1 KVGLVGVRLYRPF
14 DARAFVDALPA
25 TTRSL
30 AVLDRTKEPGSA
42 GEPLY
47 QDVVT
52 ALAER
57 WEDGASRPRALGGR
71 YGLGSKEF
79 TPRMA
84 KAALDALDDPLA
96 PRPFTVG
103 IADDVTHLSLSSDE
117 SFITE
122 RPEVKRA
129 VFYGLGSDG
138 TVGATK
144 NSVKIIGEYTDLDAQ
159 GYFVYDSKKSGAV
172 TVSHLRFGPEPVAS
186 PYLIEAAEFVGVHW
200 FELVYSR
207 DVLALAAPGATV
219 LFNAPY
225 PPAELWDHL
234 PVEAQRTVRQ
244 RGLQLYT
251 IDGDGVAREA
261 RLGSRINTIMQT
273 CFFALSGV
281 LPREE
286 AIAAI
291 KAAID
296 RTYAKR

>member
-1 KVGLVGVRLYRPF
+1 LTDEDLNAFLPDELVTAHRTRALDPDRPVLRGTAQNPDVFFQSREAANRYYDAVPGIVAGLLAEFGARTGRTYRPFEYWGAPDAERVLVAMGSGVVTARETVAKLVAAGEKVGLVGVRLYRPF

-144 NSVKIIGEYTDLDAQ
+144 N
-159 GYFVYDSKKSGAV
+159 
-172 TVSHLRFGPEPVAS
+172 
-186 PYLIEAAEFVGVHW
+186 
-200 FELVYSR
+200 
-207 DVLALAAPGATV
+207 
-219 LFNAPY
+219 
-225 PPAELWDHL
+225 
-234 PVEAQRTVRQ
+234 
-244 RGLQLYT
+244 
-251 IDGDGVAREA
+251 
-261 RLGSRINTIMQT
+261 
-273 CFFALSGV
+273 
-281 LPREE
+281 
-286 AIAAI
+286 
-291 KAAID
+291 
-296 RTYAKR
+296 